1 MEGNAMRDTIIT
13 NEALYKY
20 KNSAG
25 LRAKNKEAEKQMS
38 LFFSSLTLRSPLL
51 FPTLAKPNKKLKD
64 KEGRRRGRERGSI
77 YKGEYLY
84 NCLMCVTHIT
94 RCMDI
99 NGYYLYYFL
108 IFIYKFCCSYL
119 YIFSLHVLNLQ
130 RKLCMLCM
138 FHTHL
143 ILMKFQKVN
152 ALQEEQVL
160 HQ

>member
-84 NCLMCVTHIT
+84 NCLMCLTHIT

-108 IFIYKFCCSYL
+108 IFRILKANFQKKKISQVKLPIYKKTRPCVRDHIPWLSYSPL
-119 YIFSLHVLNLQ
+119 LSSKDQ
-130 RKLCMLCM
+130 SML
-138 FHTHL
+138 
-143 ILMKFQKVN
+143 KKN
-152 ALQEEQVL
+152 
-160 HQ
+160 

>member
-64 KEGRRRGRERGSI
+64 KEGRRRGRERGPGNSTQ
-77 YKGEYLY
+77 KNKDVEVGKNEAPSRMGSKHNACEEVQQLEGE
-84 NCLMCVTHIT
+84 T
-94 RCMDI
+94 
-99 NGYYLYYFL
+99 G
-108 IFIYKFCCSYL
+108 
-119 YIFSLHVLNLQ
+119 
-130 RKLCMLCM
+130 
-138 FHTHL
+138 
-143 ILMKFQKVN
+143 KVN
-152 ALQEEQVL
+152 
-160 HQ
+160 